1 MAAHWN
7 DTLLRASYR
16 RARSWTIDHPI
27 LFYLITAV
35 PPVLIPAGV
44 FGLFGLVEGL
54 VTLLVVPALMFLVL
68 VWHTHLQ
75 MLYEV
80 RRAIGAQL
88 AGDADAVADGV
99 ETTADFAF
107 ELVEDP
113 PPGQVLV
120 RVVNR
125 DATADFQA
133 KVMSVDGVDPNGTWP
148 ITARWL
154 ADGEARSRRISRGDS
169 EVINLVRVRTKR
181 AVDFLRPV
189 SADKEYQRVSVVE
202 NGSSARVRA
211 HLTVFNQR
219 DDAEDHRSCDLEL
232 IFANGS
238 DEPEARLLPF
248 GPGGA
253 ETG

>member
-1 MAAHWN
+1 MAAHWD

-27 LFYLITAV
+27 LFYLVTAV

-44 FGLFGLVEGL
+44 FGLVGQAEGL
-54 VTLLVVPALMFLVL
+54 VSLLLVPAVMFGLLVG
-68 VWHTHLQ
+68 HTHLQ

-80 RRAIGAQL
+80 RRAIGATL
-88 AGDADAVADGV
+88 LGEAGLEPAATNG
-99 ETTADFAF
+99 TADFAF

-125 DATADFQA
+125 DATASFHA

-169 EVINLVRVRTKR
+169 EVINLVRVRTRR

-189 SADKEYQRVSVVE
+189 TADKDYQRVAAVE

-211 HLTVFNQR
+211 HLTVFNRR

-232 IFANGS
+232 VFANGS
-238 DEPEARLLPF
+238 DEPEARLLPA
-248 GPGGA
+248 PS
-253 ETG
+253 